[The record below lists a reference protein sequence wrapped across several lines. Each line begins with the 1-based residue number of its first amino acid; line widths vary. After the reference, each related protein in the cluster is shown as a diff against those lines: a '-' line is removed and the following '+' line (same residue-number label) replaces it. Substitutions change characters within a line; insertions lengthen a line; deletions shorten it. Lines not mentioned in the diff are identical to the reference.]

1 MRIIAVIPS
10 RYGSTRFAGKPIAPI
25 AGKPMIERV
34 YRQVEKSRCFEQIVV
49 ATDDQRIAQVVKGF
63 GGEVVFTAS
72 SIKSG
77 TERVWEVIKD
87 EHVDAVVNIQGDE
100 PLISEKLIA
109 DVYLALSSGENG
121 IVTAAFWN
129 TSYDEYVSPQVVK
142 VVFNKKNQALYFS
155 RSPIPF
161 VRREAFSGFYQH
173 VGIYGYTRDV
183 LDSFFQSP
191 ESAIE
196 SSEKLEQLRFLTDD
210 KKIKILIT
218 PFRSHGVDVPED
230 IAKIEYFLR
239 SQDE

>member
-10 RYGSTRFAGKPIAPI
+10 RYGSTRFAGKPIALI
-25 AGKPMIERV
+25 DGKTMIERV
-34 YRQVEKSRCFEQIVV
+34 YRQVEKSGCFEQIVV
-49 ATDDQRIAQVVKGF
+49 ATDDQRIAQVVEGF

-77 TERVWEVIKD
+77 TERVLEVIKG
-87 EHVDAVVNIQGDE
+87 EPVDAVVNIQGDE

-142 VVFNKKNQALYFS
+142 VVFNRENQALYFS

-161 VRREAFSGFYQH
+161 VRRETFSGFYQH
-173 VGIYGYTRDV
+173 VGIYGYTRDA
-183 LDSFFQSP
+183 LDSFFQLP

-196 SSEKLEQLRFLTDD
+196 SSEKLEQLRFLTDG

-230 IAKIEYFLR
+230 IAKIEHLLR
-239 SQDE
+239 RQDE

>member
-1 MRIIAVIPS
+1 M
-10 RYGSTRFAGKPIAPI
+10 
-25 AGKPMIERV
+25 
-34 YRQVEKSRCFEQIVV
+34 
-49 ATDDQRIAQVVKGF
+49 
-63 GGEVVFTAS
+63 
-72 SIKSG
+72 
-77 TERVWEVIKD
+77 
-87 EHVDAVVNIQGDE
+87 
-100 PLISEKLIA
+100 
-109 DVYLALSSGENG
+109 
-121 IVTAAFWN
+121 TAAFWN